1 MGFLSHYRAMRSLLV
16 LPLIG
21 LACNP
26 ASQPAADSSTQPP
39 ALTAVSSASQTE
51 SVLPAPEAIYDGPV
65 LAGEIFERRLRQN
78 LAGHVYNATRSQI
91 AELSCPANVPA
102 REGESFDCSF
112 VLTNRMPGTVVVTL
126 RDAEGTKAG
135 VKLDFEE
142 LREWAARARPL
153 QVTVDDKPT
162 AMDYAIARTFGG
174 ETVQLTL
181 SDVPINCDSLRAA
194 TYPAEGTI
202 VEALLGRVLSRDG
215 QARWG
220 LAQVHSD
227 MSLKIA
233 PDGRGGVVRQDAKGV
248 LVLLDVGWRTRGNEF
263 INEPSRL
270 VDVSGSVTAEACGVI
285 PMDSKA
291 KPREQSNLRVT
302 VAGREFTIRGAV
314 IVAEADGSYELVLS
328 TQAKSCSRVVT
339 YADVNLTLDLRD
351 SPLRIAGIQLTG
363 AAFRNVQL
371 QGPRADSGIAG
382 TEISTNG
389 PLAGTGLAKLT
400 LSATTEIFGYAVTVS
415 GKVEALRCRR

>member
-1 MGFLSHYRAMRSLLV
+1 
-16 LPLIG
+16 
-21 LACNP
+21 
-26 ASQPAADSSTQPP
+26 
-39 ALTAVSSASQTE
+39 
-51 SVLPAPEAIYDGPV
+51 
-65 LAGEIFERRLRQN
+65 
-78 LAGHVYNATRSQI
+78 
-91 AELSCPANVPA
+91 
-102 REGESFDCSF
+102 
-112 VLTNRMPGTVVVTL
+112 VTL

-135 VKLDFEE
+135 VKLDIEG

-153 QVTVDDKPT
+153 QVTVDNKPT

-181 SDVPINCDSLRAA
+181 TDFPINCDFLRGEFQS
-194 TYPAEGTI
+194 YPTGGTI
-202 VEALLGRVLSRDG
+202 VEALLGPALSRDG
-215 QARWG
+215 QARWE
-220 LAQVHSD
+220 LAQFQYGINFE
-227 MSLKIA
+227 IA

-339 YADVNLTLDLRD
+339 YADVDLTLDLRD
-351 SPLRIAGIQLTG
+351 SPLRIAGTQLTG

-371 QGPRADSGIAG
+371 RGPQADSGIDG
-382 TEISTNG
+382 TEISMNG